1 MRAST
6 PFAIREKMFVEIP
19 KGSSCQLLSIFVM
32 ESRHRHNYEVQL
44 NLLIPRLKIEPLKK
58 LLAQE

>member
-58 LLAQE
+58 FLAQG